1 MTEANFRAGFIAIAG
16 RPNVGKSTLV
26 NALVGRKI
34 SIVTP
39 KPQTTRRRVLGVKT
53 TPVAQL
59 VFVDTPGLHTGESRA
74 LNRAMNRSAYSAA
87 SDADLCV
94 LVVEALHWE
103 DEDAHALQRLAGLQK
118 PLGLVVNKVDKARPR
133 DRLLPFLDSMQT
145 RHEFLFIVPVS
156 AQKREN
162 LAELEKLLTDSL
174 PVSPLLF
181 PAEQFTD
188 QDETLRAA
196 EFVREQLILA
206 LRQELPYS
214 TAVQVEESTLDGK
227 MLRLTATI
235 WVEREGQK
243 AIVIGGGGNL
253 LKNVGRAARLEM
265 EREFGRKVFLRLWVK
280 VRENWADDARALA
293 LLGFEEG

>member
-1 MTEANFRAGFIAIAG
+1 MAEADFHAGFIAISG

-53 TPVAQL
+53 TERAQF
-59 VFVDTPGLHTGESRA
+59 VFVDTPGLHTGEGRA
-74 LNRAMNRSAYSAA
+74 LNRAMNRSAFAAA
-87 SDADLCV
+87 SEADLCV
-94 LVVEALHWE
+94 LVVEALHWDE
-103 DEDAHALQRLAGLQK
+103 EDAHALQRLGGLNR
-118 PLGLVVNKVDKARPR
+118 PLGLVINKVDKVRPK
-133 DRLLPFLDSMQT
+133 DRLLPFIEAMQS
-145 RHEFLFIVPVS
+145 RHDFSFIVPVS
-156 AQKREN
+156 AQRQEN
-162 LAELEKLLTDSL
+162 LAELEKLLAHAL
-174 PVSPLLF
+174 PVSPRLF
-181 PAEQFTD
+181 PVEQFTD

-214 TAVQVEESTLDGK
+214 VAVQIEESALDGNL
-227 MLRLTATI
+227 LRINATI

-243 AIVIGGGGNL
+243 AIVIGGGGGL

-265 EREFGRKVFLRLWVK
+265 EREFGRKVFLQLWVK
-280 VRENWADDARALA
+280 VRENWADDERALGQ
-293 LLGFEEG
+293 LGFEEG